1 MVSGTGL
8 NLDPNN
14 STKLIQEFNII
25 NLKISSE
32 ELKNFET
39 CTPKLTTIP
48 VADKFS
54 MTETKVTISSFMI
67 LKQTCLE
74 KAQKYVNLS
83 GWSIRFALFQQLYIA
98 IEGCRDS
105 CYKGKWF
112 KCLNSQRH
120 QDPVQRQSNG
130 QNCVTWKVT
139 RKFSNLL
146 RDNCQEC
153 EKR

>member
-39 CTPKLTTIP
+39 CTPKLMTTP

-67 LKQTCLE
+67 LKQTRLE

-83 GWSIRFALFQQLYIA
+83 G
-98 IEGCRDS
+98 
-105 CYKGKWF
+105 
-112 KCLNSQRH
+112 
-120 QDPVQRQSNG
+120 
-130 QNCVTWKVT
+130 
-139 RKFSNLL
+139 
-146 RDNCQEC
+146 
-153 EKR
+153 